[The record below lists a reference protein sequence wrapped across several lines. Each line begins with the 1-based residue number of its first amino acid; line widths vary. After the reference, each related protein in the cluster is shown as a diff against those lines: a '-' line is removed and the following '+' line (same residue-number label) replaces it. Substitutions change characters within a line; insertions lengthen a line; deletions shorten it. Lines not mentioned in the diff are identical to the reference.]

1 MTQYN
6 KRNLMLLG
14 SQFDKL
20 KSGNKNNM
28 EVILRL
34 LSNRLL
40 LMKLI
45 FHINNY

>member
-1 MTQYN
+1 
-6 KRNLMLLG
+6 MLLG

-34 LSNRLL
+34 LSNRLV

>member
-1 MTQYN
+1 
-6 KRNLMLLG
+6 MLLG

-20 KSGNKNNM
+20 KSGNKNNV

-34 LSNRLL
+34 LSNRLV